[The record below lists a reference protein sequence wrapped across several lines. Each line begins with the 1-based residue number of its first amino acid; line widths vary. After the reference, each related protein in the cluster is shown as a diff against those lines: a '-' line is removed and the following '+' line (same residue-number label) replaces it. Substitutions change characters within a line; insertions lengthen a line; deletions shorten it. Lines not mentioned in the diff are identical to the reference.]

1 MAIVSWWLSAAVALF
16 SLDEEEE
23 EEETEDELLPMQL
36 ELAPFALFVFELII
50 EMVGFVEAEEVFV
63 FVFVLFVVKDEE
75 EDDEE
80 EEEAGVDAEAA
91 FGAATVTSFCV
102 EP

>member
-1 MAIVSWWLSAAVALF
+1 MALF
-16 SLDEEEE
+16 SLDEEE

-36 ELAPFALFVFELII
+36 ELATFALFVFELII
-50 EMVGFVEAEEVFV
+50 DMVGFVEAEEV

>member
-1 MAIVSWWLSAAVALF
+1 MALF

-36 ELAPFALFVFELII
+36 ELATFALFVFELII
-50 EMVGFVEAEEVFV
+50 DMVGFVEAEEV